1 MGAPDH
7 RPRCFWTPL
16 PSLPSETSEIRK
28 QAFFNFA
35 FSFESAQKQVFMQR
49 LPSWGNM
56 RITQKTAIQ
65 GSPPNKLK
73 ELLPSPNKN
82 RDANQRKRSKA
93 QSKIAST
100 QTQERHQALPGKRLK
115 TTLGRKAGRRLNL
128 ITEDQPAAGR
138 TLPWCARFGL
148 TGDSSHYIAHVTDS
162 PVLKTARFRTNCN
175 VRFSRLP
182 GVPLRGQNHL
192 HKNTKTMPVFHATG
206 FSSDG
211 GE

>member
-1 MGAPDH
+1 MGQHADYTEDSH
-7 RPRCFWTPL
+7 
-16 PSLPSETSEIRK
+16 SGKS
-28 QAFFNFA
+28 
-35 FSFESAQKQVFMQR
+35 
-49 LPSWGNM
+49 
-56 RITQKTAIQ
+56 
-65 GSPPNKLK
+65 PNKLK
-73 ELLPSPNKN
+73 ELLPFPNKN

-175 VRFSRLP
+175 VRSPDSRESPSEVRTTYIRTQDNACLSRHW
-182 GVPLRGQNHL
+182 L
-192 HKNTKTMPVFHATG
+192 
-206 FSSDG
+206 
-211 GE
+211 